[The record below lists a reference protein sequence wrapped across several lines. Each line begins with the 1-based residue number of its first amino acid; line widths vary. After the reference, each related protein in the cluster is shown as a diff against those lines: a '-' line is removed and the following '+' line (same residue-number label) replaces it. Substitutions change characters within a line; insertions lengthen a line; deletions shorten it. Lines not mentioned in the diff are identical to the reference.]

1 MKRQRRAADV
11 ALVPSAAAAK
21 PKKSKTEKKKD
32 EKKPP
37 ERPPAPLTAAQEA
50 AARVAAARA
59 AALAEDDA
67 LAHLGSSR
75 EDILGFRNGRNGADG
90 VSGGGNDTKGDSKR
104 FRRETAERLE
114 DAVPKASGRE
124 ALLEKRAAVRFS
136 NREMAVAKE
145 DGMFSA
151 AGWGGGNEMGGGGG
165 DEFKAAL
172 ASGRRAKDARDRRR
186 GVDPSA
192 VALRARAH
200 RQGELQTMSGFHDLV
215 GGLGEGERIQI
226 PKRYYSAL

>member
-1 MKRQRRAADV
+1 M
-11 ALVPSAAAAK
+11 
-21 PKKSKTEKKKD
+21 
-32 EKKPP
+32 
-37 ERPPAPLTAAQEA
+37 
-50 AARVAAARA
+50 
-59 AALAEDDA
+59 
-67 LAHLGSSR
+67 AHLGSSR